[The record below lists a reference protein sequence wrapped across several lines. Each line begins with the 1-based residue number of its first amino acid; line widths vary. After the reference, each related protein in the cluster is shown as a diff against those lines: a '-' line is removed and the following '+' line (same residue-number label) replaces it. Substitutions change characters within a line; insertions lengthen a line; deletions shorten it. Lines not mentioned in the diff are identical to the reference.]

1 MALFLNIEKSYFML
15 DTEADLVHF
24 FRKTKDHKPYKTLSL
39 KDGQLSDDLHLESDV
54 IDEETGERQPGF
66 KFQFMSKGKKK
77 GDQMTVIPE

>member
-1 MALFLNIEKSYFML
+1 ML

-54 IDEETGERQPGF
+54 IDEETGE
-66 KFQFMSKGKKK
+66 K
-77 GDQMTVIPE
+77 